1 MREVCCRSYY
11 CPKLG
16 RTVRIMEHRRNECGR
31 DPVCGILSCS
41 HQDVC
46 AAAEEKEKGKPVH
59 PWAGCP
65 ACKELEEK

>member
-1 MREVCCRSYY
+1 
-11 CPKLG
+11 
-16 RTVRIMEHRRNECGR
+16 MEHRRNECGR